1 MRHHSTVQFGKRFL
15 TSQMRNDPLTVKTT
29 TPPAISRSVRRLIET
44 VAPGGKAV
52 YLTVQPGANA
62 VVNECFP
69 NVEAQIARE
78 GGGMLCGW
86 QLWEWPH
93 VLIEAEFHAV
103 WRSSDGEMV
112 DVTPKPRGEGRILF
126 VADGRRRYEGIAIDN
141 VRMPLRDDQLIRHF
155 IRASEAVVQVLNRG
169 ERAFQYGHVTV
180 PAHEI
185 EPLKLAQGFL
195 GQSLASGLRD
205 HDLCLCGSG
214 SKYKRCHGRQFELV
228 LVADSGAK

>member
-1 MRHHSTVQFGKRFL
+1 M
-15 TSQMRNDPLTVKTT
+15 NDALTVKTT
-29 TPPAISRSVRRLIET
+29 TPPEISRAVRRLIET
-44 VAPGGKAV
+44 VTPGGKAV

-69 NVEAQIARE
+69 NVEAQVARA
-78 GGGMLCGW
+78 GGRMLCGW

-103 WRSSDGEMV
+103 WRSPDGEMV
-112 DVTPKPRGEGRILF
+112 DVTPKPHGEDRILF
-126 VADGRRRYEGIAIDN
+126 VPDERRRYEGIAIDN
-141 VRMPLRDDQLIRHF
+141 VRMPLRDDELIRHF

-169 ERAFQYGHVTV
+169 ERAFQYGQVSV

-185 EPLKLAQGFL
+185 ELLLQIQGFL
-195 GQSLASGLRD
+195 GQCLASGLRD

-214 SKYKRCHGRQFELV
+214 TKYKRCHGRQFELA
-228 LVADSGAK
+228 LAADSSAKKSSKSARR